1 MKVLL
6 PGALRLQ
13 HYQFEGLI
21 VATNKASYVVY
32 RGPWEIE
39 CWGRERLLDRVAHEL
54 CIDPV
59 EVRRRNL
66 LPEDA
71 YPCRMLT
78 GATLEYM
85 TINRTLEDAVVRA
98 DYERQRRDQLAA
110 RTTVAS
116 SASASARTS
125 SPRPARP
132 TTP

>member
-1 MKVLL
+1 M

-21 VATNKASYVVY
+21 VATNKASYVAY

-39 CWGRERLLDRVAHEL
+39 CWGRERLLDRIAHEL
-54 CIDPV
+54 GIDPV
-59 EVRRRNL
+59 EIRRRNL

-85 TINRTLEDAVVRA
+85 TINRTLEEAIVRA
-98 DYERQRRDQLAA
+98 DYARQRRGAA
-110 RTTVAS
+110 RGARRRS
-116 SASASARTS
+116 SRGHRGLHV
-125 SPRPARP
+125 PRAGTRP
-132 TTP
+132 D